1 MKMGRIWNAT
11 AIGALFCMAGYAT
24 IASAQDVLL
33 TVTVDDVRHEFSLD
47 DLKDFPVSTIET
59 TTIWTD
65 GLQVFEGVAVQE
77 LLDSLGVTEG
87 TIKATAI
94 NEYEVDIPVSDI
106 VENGPVVAYSNNG
119 QPMLRREKG
128 PLWIVYPYD
137 SDRAY
142 QTKTIYNR
150 SIWQL
155 DRLEIN
161 R

>member
-1 MKMGRIWNAT
+1 
-11 AIGALFCMAGYAT
+11 
-24 IASAQDVLL
+24 
-33 TVTVDDVRHEFSLD
+33 
-47 DLKDFPVSTIET
+47 
-59 TTIWTD
+59 
-65 GLQVFEGVAVQE
+65 
-77 LLDSLGVTEG
+77 LDSLGVTEG

-94 NEYEVDIPVSDI
+94 NEYEVDIPVSDV